1 MGRPCDGRATAKER
15 LAVFRTL
22 PARAGISVRNDPL
35 ERPPPR
41 ARSATFSDLSRG
53 RRETSESQLRQ
64 QHREP
69 GQVINAQVRLAGI
82 RLL

>member
-1 MGRPCDGRATAKER
+1 MTRS
-15 LAVFRTL
+15 
-22 PARAGISVRNDPL
+22 SV
-35 ERPPPR
+35 PPPR